1 MRMLCRDPGC
11 GDRNL
16 GLLGLRRRPE
26 GLPGVTAERGGQSVF
41 LAPLLLAP
49 HPCFRWQR
57 AAPEVLAPSLLG
69 WAGLGWVGSS
79 RAESGETIELGEG
92 HRELEG
98 VQACGNVRPG
108 CG

>member
-1 MRMLCRDPGC
+1 MRVLCRDHGC

-16 GLLGLRRRPE
+16 GLLGLQRRRE
-26 GLPGVTAERGGQSVF
+26 GLPGVTTERGGQSVF

-49 HPCFRWQR
+49 
-57 AAPEVLAPSLLG
+57 APAPTGRGLPQKYWHRHF

-79 RAESGETIELGEG
+79 RAESGETIELEGG